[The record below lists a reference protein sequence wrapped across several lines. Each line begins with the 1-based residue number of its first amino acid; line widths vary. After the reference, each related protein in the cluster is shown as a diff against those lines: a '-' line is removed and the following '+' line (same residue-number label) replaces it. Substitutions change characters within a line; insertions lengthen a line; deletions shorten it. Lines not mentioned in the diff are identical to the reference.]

1 MSGVRS
7 VQVGCSRFSRCCY
20 LLGDLSSITWTE
32 VGPGV
37 RRSHRNSALAFCSSF
52 LTMSGPYA
60 AVYRELNRGAA
71 AFQDDPSGDSGKI
84 VGSSTEASRSS
95 DYEFR
100 GEHQL
105 STRAHPLLNFPLRQ
119 YRHPNPYRRL
129 RHVCTGCWEAID
141 NLLPYQSC
149 NS

>member
-1 MSGVRS
+1 MLAASWAFSFQPVLLP
-7 VQVGCSRFSRCCY
+7 VSRPALHLFDGSWARRKTQSSE
-20 LLGDLSSITWTE
+20 LGFGFLQFLPKNVWT
-32 VGPGV
+32 
-37 RRSHRNSALAFCSSF
+37 
-52 LTMSGPYA
+52 YA
-60 AVYRELNRGAA
+60 AVDRELNRGAA